1 MAYFIVIGTN
11 NDVEC
16 VVDEIK
22 NSHLQHNVVT
32 SGCVRSEG
40 NVKYYHWDVFNEQGH
55 RINENDDPIAL
66 HDALTNQ
73 IAHFKTLLPDNVVPN
88 VFIVSRSF
96 DADES
101 ETLHMVYEELCQ
113 IGGATLGGLQV
124 DVVLVGYDL
133 SKPED
138 VTQRPHWRVLESLRG
153 LGVPNRFHT
162 NILYLNNMDYM
173 GAATNVDAELLGR
186 FLCHWSKMVSSG
198 GHDPKTTVNSKVY
211 SIGLSEYQYDFRVLN
226 DFFELS
232 AEERLLDR
240 TLNNAP
246 SSATQTLLN
255 YNYYKKIDLSLP
267 WLDGLCAIQ
276 DAWGQYCSTP
286 WDPTKR
292 VADNP
297 YSVSR
302 QEQEIASYLNLFLGM
317 YIAQELRAITGLNAA
332 IAQLQSEQSTLAES
346 MSQAGEDADPAELI
360 EIQGRIFQIQEEINE
375 LQTRIKMHR
384 ENIADNTY
392 SDADAFHTD
401 FGTSERIT
409 EEEELRY
416 ASNYARV
423 GNLIE
428 YLKSGEG
435 INILR
440 KAVERATVE
449 DVLPQPYPAM
459 ALANMG
465 RAVPQELSPGQ
476 IPALPVSNQSNPEE
490 LAENPGCLAWFVGLF
505 KRRSEADA
513 AFGAQSSE
521 TTFPISEEARVFL
534 NEAINRSVSELKRV
548 EDIRE
553 WWRALCR
560 LVEKHKA
567 RRAEC
572 ILKMDGEKNLNG
584 DYLAGR
590 AGYSLKFHRK
600 SVSLI
605 EMDKVRVFREG
616 DSYYKKMISKFLD
629 RWFDSTVPESSRMTM
644 PQLIKHQVLDPL
656 VGRFHTLK
664 WDGSNPF
671 VTEEISDKQ
680 MHEYIEHCI
689 RHSKPFV
696 EYVRLQDTNINS
708 NLNVAFYSN
717 NPNIPVESNVFRNRY
732 EVSLESINPVFQKDF
747 VNSLCV
753 VQVLDIP
760 QHIDSLKD
768 FKPRRDAE
776 LSRLR
781 SDITSVITSFIGNAD
796 TVEAKAEA
804 IYKWICDNIVYDTT
818 MQIFDVETCWRT
830 RRGVCRA
837 YCELFC
843 YMAESV
849 GLTADIVTGITKNQG
864 GEVSEEKHAWIF
876 VYTSAYDGLL
886 IDPTWGAGSVFDGKF
901 VKNEDNSM
909 WFNVSPYWM
918 FFSHYPDQ
926 QYWTKLDIDI
936 TENQFRA
943 LPYHLPSKDSDGKD
957 VLFDALAN
965 L

>member
-32 SGCVRSEG
+32 SGCVRTEG
-40 NVKYYHWDVFNEQGH
+40 ETKYYHWDVFNEQGH
-55 RINENDDPIAL
+55 RINENNDPGAL

-73 IAHFKTLLPDNVVPN
+73 IAHFRTLIPDNVVPN
-88 VFIVSRSF
+88 VFIISRCF
-96 DADES
+96 DADEG

-113 IGGATLGGLQV
+113 IGGATLGGLLV

-133 SKPED
+133 NKPED

-153 LGVPNRFHT
+153 LGVQHRFHT

-173 GAATNVDAELLGR
+173 GAATNVDSQLLGR
-186 FLCHWSKMVSSG
+186 FLCNWSKMVSSG
-198 GHDPKTTVNSKVY
+198 GHDPKATVNSKVY
-211 SIGLSEYQYDFRVLN
+211 SIGMSEYQYDFRDLN
-226 DFFELS
+226 DFFKLS

-240 TLNNAP
+240 TLNSEP
-246 SSATQTLLN
+246 SPATRTLLN

-276 DAWGQYCSTP
+276 DSWNSYCSTP
-286 WDPTKR
+286 WNPSRTL
-292 VADNP
+292 ADNP

-302 QEQEIASYLNLFLGM
+302 QEQEIASYLNLFLRM
-317 YIAQELRAITGLNAA
+317 YIAQESRAITSLNSS
-332 IAQLQSEQSTLAES
+332 IARLQSEQNILAES
-346 MSQAGEDADPAELI
+346 ISESGEDSDPAELI
-360 EIQGRIFQIQEEINE
+360 EIQGRIFQLQEEINE
-375 LQTRIKMHR
+375 LQTRIKVHR
-384 ENIADNTY
+384 ENIANNTY
-392 SDADAFHTD
+392 SDADAFHTN
-401 FGTSERIT
+401 FGTTESIT

-423 GNLIE
+423 GSLIE
-428 YLKSGEG
+428 YLKSSEG
-435 INILR
+435 INIMR
-440 KAVERATVE
+440 KAVERATMQDE
-449 DVLPQPYPAM
+449 LPQPYPSM

-465 RAVPQELSPGQ
+465 RAVPQEVASDQ
-476 IPALPVSNQSNPEE
+476 IPGLPVSNEVNHEE
-490 LAENPGCLAWFVGLF
+490 LAQRSGCLAWFAELF
-505 KRRSEADA
+505 KSGNEANSVVVAPQSEV
-513 AFGAQSSE
+513 
-521 TTFPISEEARVFL
+521 TTPISEETRVYL
-534 NEAINRSVSELKRV
+534 NEAIYRSVSELKRV
-548 EDIRE
+548 DDIRE

-590 AGYSLKFHRK
+590 EGYCPNFHRK
-600 SVSLI
+600 SVSII
-605 EMDKVRVFREG
+605 EMDKVRAFRDG
-616 DSYYKKMISKFLD
+616 NPYYKTMIGKFLD
-629 RWFDSTVPESSRMTM
+629 RWFDSTMPESSRMTM

-656 VGRFHTLK
+656 VGKYHTLT

-671 VTEEISDKQ
+671 VTEEISDSQ
-680 MHEYIEHCI
+680 MHEYIELCI

-696 EYVRLQDTNINS
+696 EYVRIQDTNISS
-708 NLNVAFYSN
+708 NLNIGFYSN
-717 NPNIPVESNVFRNRY
+717 NPNIPDEANVFRNKY
-732 EVSLESINPVFQKDF
+732 ELSVDSINPVFLKDF

-781 SDITSVITSFIGNAD
+781 SDITSVATSIIGNAE
-796 TVEAKAEA
+796 TVEDKAEA

-849 GLTADIVTGITKNQG
+849 GLTADIVTGVTKSSDG
-864 GEVSEEKHAWIF
+864 VISTEKHAWIF
-876 VYTSAYDGLL
+876 VYIGAYDGLL
-886 IDPTWGAGSVFDGKF
+886 IDPTWGAGSVCDGRF
-901 VKNEDNSM
+901 VKKEDNST

-918 FFSHYPDQ
+918 VFSHYPDQ
-926 QYWTKLDIDI
+926 EYWTKLDIGL
-936 TENQFRA
+936 TEAQFRA
-943 LPYHLPSKDSDGKD
+943 LPYHSPSNDSDGKD
-957 VLFDALAN
+957 VLFEKMPIR
-965 L
+965 